1 MALISNGS
9 TIFDNGAMA
18 SGFGG
23 SMTFIKKLT
32 ASASATLS
40 FVDGTDGV
48 VLDDTYKEYL
58 FTFKNIHIQTD
69 GAEGPGFQADT
80 GTNTNYNQPITS
92 TFFESL
98 HRQDDVVTNLR
109 YNTSSS
115 DQAQGTAF
123 QRLAYNLDASQASDN
138 FCGTLTIFNPSSD
151 TFVKHFTGTF
161 QYTYDGDGDEQ
172 YSFNTFVAG
181 YFNQTTPL
189 TRFQFKMESGN
200 IDSGDICLYGIA

>member
-1 MALISNGS
+1 MGLISAAS
-9 TIFDNGAMA
+9 TIFDAGSMSA
-18 SGFGG
+18 GFGG

-32 ASASATLS
+32 ASSSATLS
-40 FVDGTDGV
+40 FVHGSGGV
-48 VLDDTYKEYL
+48 DFSTYKEYL

-69 GAEGPGFQADT
+69 GAEGVGFQADT

-92 TFFESL
+92 TFFETL
-98 HRQDDVVTNLR
+98 HRQDNVVTNLR
-109 YNTSSS
+109 YNTGS

-138 FCGTLTIFNPSSD
+138 FCGTLQLFNPSSD

-200 IDSGDICLYGIA
+200 IDSGDICLYGIL

>member
-1 MALISNGS
+1 MGLISAAS
-9 TIFDNGAMA
+9 TIFDAGSMSA
-18 SGFGG
+18 GFGG

-32 ASASATLS
+32 ASSSATLS
-40 FVDGTDGV
+40 FVHGSGGV
-48 VLDDTYKEYL
+48 DFSTYKEYL

-69 GAEGPGFQADT
+69 GAEGVGFQADT

-92 TFFESL
+92 TFFETL
-98 HRQDDVVTNLR
+98 HRQDNVVTNLR
-109 YNTSSS
+109 YNTGS

-138 FCGTLTIFNPSSD
+138 FCGTLKVFNPSSD

-161 QYTYDGDGDEQ
+161 QYTYDGDGNEQ

-200 IDSGDICLYGIA
+200 IDAGDICLYGIA